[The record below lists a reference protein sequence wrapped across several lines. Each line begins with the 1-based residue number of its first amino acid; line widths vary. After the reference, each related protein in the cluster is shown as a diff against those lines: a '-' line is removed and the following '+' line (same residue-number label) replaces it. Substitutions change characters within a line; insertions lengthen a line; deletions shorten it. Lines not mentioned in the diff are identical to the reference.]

1 MSNTLYDEAIAD
13 AKKLRELAEKNAKQ
27 AIIESITP
35 KIRRLIEDQL
45 INDDKNTSDHV
56 LSEILISETKGR
68 KIKENIRDSDVILDE
83 VALETLMGLFDPE
96 KVLENSEKNKVLNA
110 IHESIESL
118 GRRDQQKLVS
128 ITRKLKEDSRTLP
141 SDSIVIGQ
149 ELNSI
154 NIKENS
160 KMSRNGEV
168 LYEIDLNDIAA
179 MLSEEKDNTVVNTE
193 EQTLREIMAELDT
206 GADDEKTDEGGPDMD
221 LSELYSLFEQDEEA
235 PVDPMDDPAAEDIAA
250 DEDLADEDLADEAP
264 ADEGP
269 ELPPEID
276 DAIAALEDAIA
287 SIVVGGAEEAPPEV
301 GEEEMVGAGIEDL
314 AETVEVDLGMLRS
327 EIRRMKRLSEGE
339 HDIPHDEGYD
349 QDETGLY
356 ETDEEEDEDE
366 KEKQEGGKNGSTKT
380 ENRKLRRAIL
390 NQGRNS
396 RAMSSKLDEYRSAVV
411 SLREQLTEMNL
422 FNAKLLYVNKMLQNR
437 DVSSSQRRSIIEAL
451 DSARSLREVKLL
463 YKSLAESIGNRKSGR
478 TLNESAVRRNL
489 GSASRATR
497 QASSTSSQ
505 VAEVSR
511 WATLAGINK

>member
-1 MSNTLYDEAIAD
+1 
-13 AKKLRELAEKNAKQ
+13 
-27 AIIESITP
+27 
-35 KIRRLIEDQL
+35 
-45 INDDKNTSDHV
+45 
-56 LSEILISETKGR
+56 
-68 KIKENIRDSDVILDE
+68 
-83 VALETLMGLFDPE
+83 
-96 KVLENSEKNKVLNA
+96 
-110 IHESIESL
+110 
-118 GRRDQQKLVS
+118 
-128 ITRKLKEDSRTLP
+128 
-141 SDSIVIGQ
+141 
-149 ELNSI
+149 
-154 NIKENS
+154 
-160 KMSRNGEV
+160 MSRNGEV